1 MKKVEV
7 ICFSRMMQK
16 IVDYSHLI
24 SYVIVMLSLGRA
36 RVAFSR
42 LFVFMSQKLTLN
54 DLRTGFCCL

>member
-36 RVAFSR
+36 RVAFSG
-42 LFVFMSQKLTLN
+42 LFVFVS
-54 DLRTGFCCL
+54 